1 MLMMMLAQGAAEIE
15 RVRYLSGV
23 RFFWLLVTIFLIL
36 GIVLLVK
43 KLWKS

>member
-1 MLMMMLAQGAAEIE
+1 MMLMLLAQSATEIE
-15 RVRYLSGV
+15 RARYLSGV